1 MSTKPPSTLE
11 TPVISE
17 EDKEKI
23 AARRN
28 GTGVAPFVPGIRFYE
43 LHFRAGNRKPMMK
56 VFMFK
61 GELPDAIKRSQAHCT
76 KMDYRFCGCYPF
88 VVDLDIQEKYR
99 EDNLNFDQY

>member
-1 MSTKPPSTLE
+1 MSNLTTQTAV
-11 TPVISE
+11 TPTEENISVE
-17 EDKEKI
+17 KEKYRI
-23 AARRN
+23 K
-28 GTGVAPFVPGIRFYE
+28 GTGTEPFVPGTRFYE

-61 GELPDAIKRSQAHCT
+61 GDLPEAIKRAQNHCT
-76 KMDYRFCGCYPF
+76 KMDYRFCGVYPF